1 MPGDSTL
8 AKVDKAIAD
17 IFAPLR
23 KQVALIDQ
31 ELDRIDEEKAELVAE
46 LNEERDQY
54 RAARAKAMRI
64 IAANDRK
71 PKKKTKRATG
81 GRTIGVAPEK
91 IEALQAYITANV
103 GGEKFAGPKL
113 LERSDFVAKTGL
125 GHPSQVS
132 KALGVLHERGVLR
145 LVRSGGIEGLGN
157 RVKVWEVAR
166 HGKQPQR

>member
-1 MPGDSTL
+1 MPGDPTPL

-23 KQVALIDQ
+23 KQVALID
-31 ELDRIDEEKAELVAE
+31 EALERIEEEKADLVAE
-46 LNEERDQY
+46 LNEERDGY
-54 RAARAKAMRI
+54 KAARAKAMRI

-71 PKKKTKRATG
+71 PKTKTKRGASSP
-81 GRTIGVAPEK
+81 RMGVAPEK
-91 IEALQAYITANV
+91 IDALAAYIRANV
-103 GGEKFAGPKL
+103 DGEQFAGPKL
-113 LERSDFVAKTGL
+113 LERRDFTAKTGL

-157 RVKVWEVAR
+157 RVKVWEVTKR
-166 HGKQPQR
+166 G